1 MEVFEKLLDQELYS
15 YFKTAKFYANPV
27 FHAAHK
33 VVDFYVE
40 FENVIPLQ
48 IYEQIITKLQVALH
62 VHVRLHIHVRNNK
75 VEMDELDRYV
85 NHFVEKYADIKDFR
99 FLHPYIE
106 KDTICFST
114 RDEARLAALNLA
126 LPSLMEKLSE
136 VGITQEIVCKK
147 VEDDVAIETAKVEIT
162 PVPVKTEPVKKQY
175 PSSNS
180 YKKESATTYKI
191 ADLRVGY
198 SNVQIEGHIFD
209 IDNRVMKS
217 GKTLQMLYISD
228 YDDAIVAKRCEGAR
242 CPIEE
247 IDSVKKGMHV
257 ILTGEVVYDNFSKC
271 DSFMVR
277 KLEITEEKKRMDHA
291 QVKRTEW
298 HVHSNFS
305 EMDGVCAIEEFIQTA
320 YDWGMDSIGVCD
332 HQVVQAF
339 PMAQHKIEALSKKDP
354 NREFKM
360 LYGCE
365 MLVAD

>member
-114 RDEARLAALNLA
+114 RDEARFAALNLA

-228 YDDAIVAKRCEGAR
+228 YDDAIVAKRFEGAR
-242 CPIEE
+242 
-247 IDSVKKGMHV
+247 
-257 ILTGEVVYDNFSKC
+257 L
-271 DSFMVR
+271 
-277 KLEITEEKKRMDHA
+277 
-291 QVKRTEW
+291 
-298 HVHSNFS
+298 
-305 EMDGVCAIEEFIQTA
+305 
-320 YDWGMDSIGVCD
+320 
-332 HQVVQAF
+332 
-339 PMAQHKIEALSKKDP
+339 
-354 NREFKM
+354 
-360 LYGCE
+360 
-365 MLVAD
+365 